1 MNIDVHQTKSSMLIG
16 SDFNRRCEKILLAA
30 GRETEFEAG
39 VNIPVEKLAHTVNMD
54 RVEIRNLF
62 RYMIDLH
69 FIKEESIGGPVL
81 YGHISLTDKG
91 VKKAKSLL
99 DNSKS

>member
-1 MNIDVHQTKSSMLIG
+1 MLIG

-30 GRETEFEAG
+30 GREADFEAG
-39 VNIPVEKLAHTVNMD
+39 INISVEKLARTLNMD

-81 YGHISLTDKG
+81 YGEISLTEKG
-91 VKKAKSLL
+91 IEKAKALL
-99 DNSKS
+99 DNSKP

>member
-1 MNIDVHQTKSSMLIG
+1 MLIG

-30 GRETEFEAG
+30 GREADFEAG
-39 VNIPVEKLAHTVNMD
+39 INISVEKLARTLNMD

-81 YGHISLTDKG
+81 YGEISLTEKG
-91 VKKAKSLL
+91 IEKAKSLL
-99 DNSKS
+99 DNSEP